1 MDQFAALYAHE
12 EIHTAITA
20 IVGVV
25 ERLDVLG
32 RDLKRAAFDAFA
44 ETRDVRESEIEKGVS
59 RERENRERVL
69 WVGGI
74 GNVQLVERI
83 DRSHF
88 ELSSQTSRC
97 VRRTSSVS
105 WE

>member
-44 ETRDVRESEIEKGVS
+44 ETRDVRECEIEKGVS

-69 WVGGI
+69 WIGGI

>member
-44 ETRDVRESEIEKGVS
+44 EARDVRESEIEKGVS
-59 RERENRERVL
+59 TERENRERVL
-69 WVGGI
+69 WIGGI

>member
-59 RERENRERVL
+59 RERERE
-69 WVGGI
+69 
-74 GNVQLVERI
+74 
-83 DRSHF
+83 
-88 ELSSQTSRC
+88 
-97 VRRTSSVS
+97 
-105 WE
+105 